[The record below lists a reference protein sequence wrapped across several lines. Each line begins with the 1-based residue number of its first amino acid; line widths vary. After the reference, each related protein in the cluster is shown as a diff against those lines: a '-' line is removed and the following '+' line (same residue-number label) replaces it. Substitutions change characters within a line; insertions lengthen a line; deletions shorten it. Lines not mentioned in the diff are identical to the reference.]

1 MVCQKNNYSANFLIF
16 LFTKDGIHIAQD
28 FCETF
33 YERLQESHGDM
44 KDLLSREGDK
54 PESDIKL
61 SFQSI
66 ENFIT
71 KLPGFRKRVET
82 KIDKFIVGDKTQ
94 EIKKLIAHTLFCY
107 FEVLRHSMNIVFD
120 INRDPSATDKA
131 YLMLYRCFI
140 EIEKAPPLRQNTQ

>member
-1 MVCQKNNYSANFLIF
+1 
-16 LFTKDGIHIAQD
+16 
-28 FCETF
+28 
-33 YERLQESHGDM
+33 M